1 MSIQRWTAYVED
13 DDGNDLFVC
22 VSPDARGE
30 WIRYSDHEAEVERLQ
45 ARERELE
52 ATARPLLDHLWTSSA
67 RLPTGETIRLL
78 RALGDVL
85 DSKPLN
91 AVSAEKE
98 DDDE

>member
-1 MSIQRWTAYVED
+1 MSDLTPEEIQKLCIVA
-13 DDGNDLFVC
+13 
-22 VSPDARGE
+22 
-30 WIRYSDHEAEVERLQ
+30 EALEQENARLQ
-45 ARERELE
+45 ARVRELE
-52 ATARPLLDHLWTSSA
+52 AAARPLVDHLWTSSA

-85 DSKPLN
+85 DSKPLA